1 MATIESTYLQTA
13 REQLE
18 ARLERLES
26 LLQQQPN
33 QQVEQL
39 ITEVDRAIERIDT
52 GHFGV
57 CTVCHESVEAD
68 RLMHDPLVSVCLGCL
83 SPAQQRALEYDLEL
97 AARIQSGLL
106 PQSDVRIP
114 GWAVA
119 FHYQPAGV
127 VGGDYFDVIGDGR
140 GGAYFLVADVAGK
153 GVAAAMLSAN
163 LRAMF
168 RALVPL
174 GLDVE
179 NLLTHANRLF
189 SESKLPMQYAT
200 LVFGH
205 SNAAGELKLVNAGHL
220 PILLSSGNKV
230 TRVESNCMPLGLF
243 AEQEFPVKS
252 VHLQMGDTLVL
263 YTDGVTEAQ
272 DDNGKEYGI
281 AKLQALFE
289 ECISKCPEELVK
301 CFRERLQDY
310 RGATERAD
318 DETLLALQYVG
329 PTSSTM
335 VS

>member
-18 ARLERLES
+18 VRLERLEN

-119 FHYQPAGV
+119 FHYQPA
-127 VGGDYFDVIGDGR
+127 
-140 GGAYFLVADVAGK
+140 ATT
-153 GVAAAMLSAN
+153 
-163 LRAMF
+163 
-168 RALVPL
+168 
-174 GLDVE
+174 
-179 NLLTHANRLF
+179 LT
-189 SESKLPMQYAT
+189 
-200 LVFGH
+200 
-205 SNAAGELKLVNAGHL
+205 
-220 PILLSSGNKV
+220 
-230 TRVESNCMPLGLF
+230 
-243 AEQEFPVKS
+243 
-252 VHLQMGDTLVL
+252 
-263 YTDGVTEAQ
+263 
-272 DDNGKEYGI
+272 
-281 AKLQALFE
+281 
-289 ECISKCPEELVK
+289 
-301 CFRERLQDY
+301 
-310 RGATERAD
+310 
-318 DETLLALQYVG
+318 
-329 PTSSTM
+329 
-335 VS
+335 